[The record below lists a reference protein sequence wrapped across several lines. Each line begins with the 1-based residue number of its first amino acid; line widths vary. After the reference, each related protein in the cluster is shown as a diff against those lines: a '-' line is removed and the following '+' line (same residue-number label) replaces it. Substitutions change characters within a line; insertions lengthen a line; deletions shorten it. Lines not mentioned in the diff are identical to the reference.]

1 MRTCLISSVSDLA
14 VMSEMMAV
22 GKELQKNNGLV
33 CGRERARERE
43 GGAKV

>member
-22 GKELQKNNGLV
+22 GEELQKNNGLV
-33 CGRERARERE
+33 RADVSERE
-43 GGAKV
+43 GGGR

>member
-22 GKELQKNNGLV
+22 GEELQKNNGLV
-33 CGRERARERE
+33 CADVSERE
-43 GGAKV
+43 GGGR